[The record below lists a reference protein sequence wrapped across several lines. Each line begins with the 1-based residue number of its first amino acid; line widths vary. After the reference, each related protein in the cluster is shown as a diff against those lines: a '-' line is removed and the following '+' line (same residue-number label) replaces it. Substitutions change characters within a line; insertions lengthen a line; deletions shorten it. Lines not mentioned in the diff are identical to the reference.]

1 MLVTLIAP
9 WRRINSHDAASVF
22 NMSTPETKM
31 QRRRVWA
38 WALWDW
44 AEQPFPTIFQ
54 TFIFATYITSSYF
67 GDPDA
72 NAQKLS
78 LAGLIA
84 GLLVAVISP
93 VFGRRS
99 DEAGKR
105 KLWLVINSAG
115 LVVIMA
121 AAYFVQPTPEFLIF
135 GLVLYA
141 LGSVIQES
149 AFINY
154 YAMLKQVSTPKNIG
168 KISGYAWGLG
178 YAGGILLLLVSL
190 IGFVLPDT
198 PWFGVA
204 TAGAENIRVLFLF
217 SAIWMA
223 VFTVPLLLF
232 VPEIAA
238 TGGTRGESILG
249 SYRKLWKQ
257 LKSLREQAPETLKFL
272 ISSAV
277 YRDGLAGVFT
287 FGAILGT
294 VAFGFS
300 KTEVI
305 FFGIAANIVAGI
317 GAALGGLFD
326 DKIGT
331 RKTIIGSLIG
341 LLIAGLAVFIFADAG
356 QITYWIG
363 GLALCLFVG
372 PAQAS
377 SRTFVARF
385 TPAGREGEVFGLYQT
400 TGRAASFLSPGAWWV
415 ATSIAAAF
423 GVAHTAIFGVLG
435 LMAVLLVGLWLLLR
449 VHPNPAEKYAE
460 VLPN

>member
-1 MLVTLIAP
+1 MTAI
-9 WRRINSHDAASVF
+9 
-22 NMSTPETKM
+22 TPAIQK
-31 QRRRVWA
+31 RRVWA

-54 TFIFATYITSSYF
+54 TFIFATYLTSSYF
-67 GDPDA
+67 GDPDQ
-72 NAQKLS
+72 NAQALS
-78 LAGLIA
+78 VAGLIA

-99 DEAGKR
+99 DEAGQR
-105 KLWLVINSAG
+105 KLWLLINSAG
-115 LVVIMA
+115 LILIMA
-121 AAYFVQPTPEFLIF
+121 AAYFVAPTPEFLLF

-154 YAMLKQVSTPKNIG
+154 YAMLKQVSSSNNIG
-168 KISGYAWGLG
+168 KISGLAWGLG

-204 TAGAENIRVLFLF
+204 TENAENIRVLFLF
-217 SAIWMA
+217 SAVWMT
-223 VFTVPLLLF
+223 VFTLPLVFL
-232 VPEIAA
+232 VPEIEAKPGVA
-238 TGGTRGESILG
+238 RESIVG
-249 SYRKLWKQ
+249 SYIKLWAQ
-257 LKSLREQAPETLKFL
+257 LKSLRAQAPETLKFL

-300 KTEVI
+300 STEVI
-305 FFGIAANIVAGI
+305 FFGIAANVVAGI
-317 GAALGGLFD
+317 GAAVGGLFD
-326 DKIGT
+326 HRIGT
-331 RKTIIGSLIG
+331 RRTIIISLVG
-341 LLIAGLAVFIFADAG
+341 LLIAGLAVFIFAGAG

-423 GVAHTAIFGVLG
+423 GVAQTAIFGILGIMVVL
-435 LMAVLLVGLWLLLR
+435 VVGLWLLLR
-449 VHPNPAEKYAE
+449 VNPNPAVSYS
-460 VLPN
+460 V

>member
-1 MLVTLIAP
+1 MTDNGV
-9 WRRINSHDAASVF
+9 
-22 NMSTPETKM
+22 STKTAKS
-31 QRRRVWA
+31 RTWA

-54 TFIFATYITSSYF
+54 TFIFATYITSEYF
-67 GDPDA
+67 GDPDE
-72 NAQKLS
+72 NAQALS

-84 GLLVAVISP
+84 GILVAVISP
-93 VFGRRS
+93 VFGRKS

-105 KLWLVINSAG
+105 KFWLLANSAG
-115 LVVIMA
+115 LIVIMA
-121 AAYFVQPTPEFLIF
+121 AAYFVAPTPEFLLF

-141 LGSVIQES
+141 AGSLIQES

-154 YAMLKQVSTPKNIG
+154 YAMLRQVSTPGNIG
-168 KISGYAWGLG
+168 KVSGMAWGLG
-178 YAGGILLLLVSL
+178 YAGGILLLLISL
-190 IGFVLPDT
+190 IGFVLPET
-198 PWFGVA
+198 PWFGVS
-204 TAGAENIRVLFLF
+204 TDNAENIRILFLF
-217 SAIWMA
+217 SAIWMT
-223 VFTVPLLLF
+223 VFTIPLVFLI
-232 VPEIAA
+232 PEIPAKA
-238 TGGTRGESILG
+238 DARKESILG
-249 SYRKLWKQ
+249 AYRKLWKQ
-257 LKSLREQAPETLKFL
+257 LVSLREQAPETLKFL
-272 ISSAV
+272 IASAV

-305 FFGIAANIVAGI
+305 FFGIAANLVAGI

-326 DKIGT
+326 DRLGS
-331 RKTIIGSLIG
+331 RKTIIISLVG
-341 LLIAGLAVFIFADAG
+341 LLVAGTGVFALASQG

-400 TGRAASFLSPGAWWV
+400 TGRAASFLAPGAWWIS
-415 ATSIAAAF
+415 TSLAAAA
-423 GVAHTAIFGVLG
+423 GITATAIFGVLG
-435 LMAVLLVGLWLLLR
+435 IMAVLAVGLWLLLQ
-449 VHPNPAEKYAE
+449 VNPAKTGDYSK
-460 VLPN
+460 

>member
-1 MLVTLIAP
+1 MTAI
-9 WRRINSHDAASVF
+9 
-22 NMSTPETKM
+22 TPAIQK
-31 QRRRVWA
+31 RRVWA

-54 TFIFATYITSSYF
+54 TFIFATYLTSSYF

-72 NAQKLS
+72 NAQALS

-105 KLWLVINSAG
+105 KFWLLLNSAG
-115 LVVIMA
+115 LIIIMA
-121 AAYFVQPTPEFLIF
+121 AAYFVAPTPEYLLF

-141 LGSVIQES
+141 VGSVVQES

-154 YAMLKQVSTPKNIG
+154 YAMLKQVSGSTNIG
-168 KISGYAWGLG
+168 KISGLAWGLG

-204 TAGAENIRVLFLF
+204 TENAENIRVLFLF
-217 SAIWMA
+217 SAVWMT
-223 VFTVPLLLF
+223 VFTLPLFFL
-232 VPEIAA
+232 VPEIEAKPAA
-238 TGGTRGESILG
+238 GRESLIS
-249 SYRKLWKQ
+249 SYVKLWAQ
-257 LKSLREQAPETLKFL
+257 LKTLRAQAPETLKFL

-300 KTEVI
+300 STEVI
-305 FFGIAANIVAGI
+305 FFGIAANVVAGI
-317 GAALGGLFD
+317 GAAVGGLFD
-326 DKIGT
+326 HRIGT
-331 RKTIIGSLIG
+331 RRTIIISLIG
-341 LLIAGLAVFIFADAG
+341 LLVAGSAVFIFAGAG

-385 TPAGREGEVFGLYQT
+385 TPIGREGEVFGLYQT

-423 GVAHTAIFGVLG
+423 GIADTAIFGILGIMLVLI
-435 LMAVLLVGLWLLLR
+435 VGLWLLLR
-449 VHPNPAEKYAE
+449 VHPNPAVNYS
-460 VLPN
+460 V

>member
-1 MLVTLIAP
+1 MTTVDQKL
-9 WRRINSHDAASVF
+9 
-22 NMSTPETKM
+22 EK
-31 QRRRVWA
+31 RRVWA

-44 AEQPFPTIFQ
+44 AEQPFPTLFQ
-54 TFIFATYITSSYF
+54 TFIFANYIVSESF
-67 GDPDA
+67 GDPDE
-72 NAQKLS
+72 NTQKLS
-78 LAGLIA
+78 VAGLIA

-105 KLWLVINSAG
+105 KFWLLANSLG
-115 LVVIMA
+115 LIVIMA
-121 AAYFVQPTPEFLIF
+121 AAYFVAPSPEFLIF

-168 KISGYAWGLG
+168 KISGLAWGFG
-178 YAGGILLLLVSL
+178 YVGGILLLVISL
-190 IGFVLPDT
+190 AGFYLPET
-198 PWFGVA
+198 PWLGI
-204 TAGAENIRVLFLF
+204 TKDHAENIRVLFLF

-223 VFTVPLLLF
+223 VFTVPLMLF

-238 TGGTRGESILG
+238 TGKTKGESIWS
-249 SYRKLWKQ
+249 SYTKLWAQ
-257 LKSLREQAPETLKFL
+257 LKSLRAQAPETLKFL
-272 ISSAV
+272 IASAV
-277 YRDGLAGVFT
+277 YRDGLAGVFS

-300 KTEVI
+300 FTEVMI
-305 FFGIAANIVAGI
+305 FGIAANIVAGI
-317 GAALGGLFD
+317 GAALGGLLD
-326 DKIGT
+326 EKLGT
-331 RKTIIGSLIG
+331 KNTIVGSLVG
-341 LLIAGLAVFIFADAG
+341 LLIAGLAVFVFADAG

-400 TGRAASFLSPGAWWV
+400 TGRAASFMAPGAWWI
-415 ATSIAAAF
+415 ATSVAAAL
-423 GVAHTAIFGVLG
+423 GATGTAIYGVLG
-435 LMAVLLVGLWLLLR
+435 LMVVLGAGLWLLLR
-449 VHPNPAEKYAE
+449 VRPATGAAYSA
-460 VLPN
+460 N